1 MGQIARKWR
10 GCCEETFTD
19 SDNFKIDFPTG
30 IDVTKKALIIASTIL
45 VVSIILDGQSLQLYG
60 YSSEILIQ
68 ILDIYYL
75 AFCSILYFMKVLIQY
90 MSYNYNFYRIL
101 CTLKIHQITIMNKVG
116 NFT

>member
-45 VVSIILDGQSLQLYG
+45 VVSIILDVQNLFFWTFEQEFSFRVEFLKT
-60 YSSEILIQ
+60 
-68 ILDIYYL
+68 LDIYFFHNL
-75 AFCSILYFMKVLIQY
+75 QHCIYFERDFDSDY
-90 MSYNYNFYRIL
+90 
-101 CTLKIHQITIMNKVG
+101 
-116 NFT
+116 